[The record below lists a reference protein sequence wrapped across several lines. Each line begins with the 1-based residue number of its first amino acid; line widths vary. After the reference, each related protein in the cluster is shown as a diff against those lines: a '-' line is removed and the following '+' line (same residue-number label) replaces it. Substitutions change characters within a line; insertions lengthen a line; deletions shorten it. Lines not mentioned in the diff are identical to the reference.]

1 MSPPA
6 SRSHYD
12 ASKVH
17 LVPTSLGKILPLD
30 FDNEMFPL
38 LHTDN
43 EMIFPLHVV
52 YEMILHDVDDNMRW
66 DNLPTYPEDS
76 MQPSLHYQMY
86 VMGTPIEFGGQCD
99 VFQGS
104 RMKI

>member
-1 MSPPA
+1 
-6 SRSHYD
+6 
-12 ASKVH
+12 
-17 LVPTSLGKILPLD
+17 
-30 FDNEMFPL
+30 MFPL

-52 YEMILHDVDDNMRW
+52 DEMILHDVDDNMRW
-66 DNLPTYPEDS
+66 GNLPTYPEDS